1 MKDRAGGKHPFG
13 NLAFDTCFKCNVHSG
28 TASEFRNTYFFSKR
42 GDRMKRVGDFRILE
56 PKDAD
61 FSIDE
66 SFATA
71 LGIREGSVLYG
82 ISLTHAAAHKET
94 SETSSDRDVENRLM
108 TLIVTPFPR
117 TSWSRL
123 VRMSVTLDPKPG
135 SLFELVSALNNMKLF
150 TRHVEDVTGTTL
162 SGVSTYRPAFADD
175 TDTQDR
181 ALLPSATFVLEI
193 PSPGEAGHTDEL
205 HAALTDVLHD
215 ARTSSAA
222 IPKFQARLRE
232 LCARE
237 ISIQWISPMATLNK
251 LSQEKVRVEKI
262 GVVRS
267 ALTGKLQVSLLPWQR
282 QLWRSDL
289 ALPFREH
296 PADRKDLILA
306 MASLDSDEK
315 VIAWYFYEYD
325 KRLVVQFE
333 MTTPAYGMEHVWFEY
348 IYGCVK
354 DAGGSVLGSSSSARI
369 DGSWGTLRCTAM
381 FPLTESATTSKEIEN
396 VKSIVHCFRKLQGNR
411 SSTQEFKDHETRL
424 ARERDAIEPLLFSED
439 ASRQRWSKKS
449 LNSLSQLDQLIV
461 WDPFA
466 GSTVPRFSNLFAQNP
481 FSFTTPLRLESY
493 RKLYADLDSADKER
507 TRRRLAGTIIDRLSQ
522 TPGENIAL
530 VGAHRA
536 GKTTVLNLVY
546 DLLAQRLEEEK
557 KDSQPKLIPV
567 RLYSPMTPPHLL
579 FVAIMEEISKLG
591 KEAPEEAATL
601 AQSLRPHVSRFTQLA
616 QAALHS
622 TEFNLLGLLTFK
634 PGDFV
639 EKLDRGESSGTE
651 RLRSLLVKVN
661 EERTEALPEFLRISL
676 LSLRDALDAMESE
689 GQFRLVVMMDEFSE
703 SWGWGDARTLSVW
716 RQAIESSEFSR
727 IKWLFSTTRPVKD
740 AADYSPITNILY
752 EVNVGSLRPEESERM
767 IDAFSVTAWARDKE
781 TNGDGRLRPVITH
794 PARRFLIHATSSL
807 PYLLQVSCYHIYDR
821 ATRTDFPLIN
831 KALCRKVILTKVLPE
846 IADYLER
853 QWSQVPES
861 AQRFILDSLPKR
873 LRTPEEFLK
882 EYYVWEIDDARMP
895 PGSLKALDRSGLRGE
910 DGRCVAP
917 LVAAWLLS
925 RDMR

>member
-1 MKDRAGGKHPFG
+1 
-13 NLAFDTCFKCNVHSG
+13 
-28 TASEFRNTYFFSKR
+28 
-42 GDRMKRVGDFRILE
+42 MKRVGDFRILE

-71 LGIREGSVLYG
+71 LGIREGAVLYG
-82 ISLTHAAAHKET
+82 ISLTHQTTREET
-94 SETSSDRDVENRLM
+94 PSSTDVENRLM

-123 VRMSVTLDPKPG
+123 LRMSVTLDPKPG
-135 SLFELVSALNNMKLF
+135 SLFELISALNKLNLF
-150 TRHVEDVTGTTL
+150 PRYVEDVTGTML
-162 SGVSTYRPAFADD
+162 SGVSSYRPDSANPNSDAK
-175 TDTQDR
+175 DR
-181 ALLPSATFVLEI
+181 SLLPSATFVLEI
-193 PSPGEAGHTDEL
+193 PHAGEAATKDDL
-205 HAALTDVLHD
+205 LTALAEVIRD
-215 ARTSSAA
+215 ARTSAAA
-222 IPKFQARLRE
+222 IPKFQARLLEMCSRD
-232 LCARE
+232 

-251 LSQEKVRVEKI
+251 LSRESIRVEKI
-262 GVVRS
+262 RVVRS
-267 ALTGKLQVSLLPWQR
+267 PQSDKLQVSLLPWQR

-289 ALPFREH
+289 ALPFREY
-296 PADRKDLILA
+296 PIDRKGLILA
-306 MASLDSDEK
+306 MVSLDSDEK

-333 MTTPAYGMEHVWFEY
+333 VTMPAYGLEHLWWEY
-348 IYGCVK
+348 IYECVK
-354 DAGGSVLGSSSSARI
+354 EAGGSVLGSASSARI
-369 DGSWGTLRCTAM
+369 DGSWGTLKCTAM
-381 FPLTESATTSKEIEN
+381 FPLTDSAKDGREVDN
-396 VKSIVHCFRKLQGNR
+396 VKKIVHCFRKLQGNR
-411 SSTQEFKDHETRL
+411 SSTTEFETLKEKL
-424 ARERDAIEPLLFSED
+424 AQQRDAIEPLLIPDDS
-439 ASRQRWSKKS
+439 SRKRWREKS
-449 LNSLSQLDQLIV
+449 MSDLSQLDRLIV

-466 GSTVPRFSNLFAQNP
+466 NSTTPRFSNIFAQNP
-481 FSFTTPLRLESY
+481 FSFTTPLRLDSY
-493 RKLYADLDSADKER
+493 GELYGDLDSADKER

-536 GKTTVLNLVY
+536 GKTTVLNLVF
-546 DLLAQRLEEEK
+546 DLLAKRLEEEK
-557 KDSQPKLIPV
+557 KDTLKLIPV

-579 FVAIMEEISKLG
+579 FVSIMEEIGKLG
-591 KEAPEEAATL
+591 KDAPEDAETL
-601 AQSLRPHVSRFTQLA
+601 AHTLRPYVSRFTNLA

-634 PGDFV
+634 PGDFA
-639 EKLDRGESSGTE
+639 EKLDRGDSGGLE

-661 EERTEALPEFLRISL
+661 EDRKDSLPEFLRISL

-689 GQFRLVVMMDEFSE
+689 GQFKLVVLMDEFSE
-703 SWGWGDARTLSVW
+703 SSAWGDSRTLSVW

-767 IDAFSVTAWARDKE
+767 IDAFSVTAWANDKQSDQ
-781 TNGDGRLRPVITH
+781 DGRLRPVITH
-794 PARRFLIHATSSL
+794 PARRFLINATSSL

-831 KALCRKVILTKVLPE
+831 KALCRRVILTKVLPE

-853 QWSQVPES
+853 QWNQIPET
-861 AQRFILDSLPKR
+861 AQRFILDSLPRK

-882 EYYVWEIDDARMP
+882 EYYLWEIDDARMP